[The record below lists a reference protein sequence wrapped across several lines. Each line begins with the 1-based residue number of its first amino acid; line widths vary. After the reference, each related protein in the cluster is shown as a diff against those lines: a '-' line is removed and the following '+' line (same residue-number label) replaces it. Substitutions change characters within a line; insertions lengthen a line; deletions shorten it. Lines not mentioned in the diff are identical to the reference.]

1 MGKLNPEA
9 TLMAATGE
17 LRQRTK
23 ATESEPSRQQRRGSV
38 DDDSEDANEA
48 PQEEVDPTNSAMAF
62 AKPDETK
69 ADDKF
74 AKMIRRSKLAVFMMV
89 SFGLILWAG
98 HMAIVMFVILLQT
111 MLFYEVTDLTYKK
124 RMEEKIPLFRSLH
137 WIGYAISM
145 FFTYGKSMMIYFDNF
160 IGWMI
165 PYHLYL
171 VFCAYVPFFL
181 AFVFCCAS
189 SQSAKDKESRS
200 KLLKYMFARLSWL
213 LLIIFVIVFQCRFV
227 MYNVLEGIFWFL
239 LPTSLVIM
247 NDTAAYFTGFCFG
260 KRFIKRPLTVLSP
273 NKTWEGFLGGMIFT
287 LIFAYLFSGFLSSYQ
302 LLICPRRH
310 YLDDYVSCK
319 PNPVFLSQTF
329 VVPTEVV
336 TGFSFVGLSIPTRF
350 DALPVQMHSV
360 LLGFFASIFAP
371 FGGFFASAMKRAY
384 NVKDF
389 GSLIPGHGG
398 VMDRM
403 DCQLIMLFCTHI
415 HYRTFIRL
423 ADVTL
428 KTVWTNL
435 QKLSLDD
442 QLEIQ
447 RRLGAHLE
455 GPH

>member
-1 MGKLNPEA
+1 
-9 TLMAATGE
+9 MAVT
-17 LRQRTK
+17 
-23 ATESEPSRQQRRGSV
+23 RRSKRKDGT
-38 DDDSEDANEA
+38 DDDNSDEDEQVQDEGA
-48 PQEEVDPTNSAMAF
+48 SAMAF

-74 AKMIRRSKLAVFMMV
+74 AKMIRRSKFAVFMMV
-89 SFGLILWAG
+89 SFGSILWAG
-98 HMAIVMFVILLQT
+98 HMAIVLFVILLQT

-124 RMEEKIPLFRSLH
+124 RLEEKIPLFRSLH

-145 FFTYGKSMMIYFDNF
+145 FFTYGQSVMIYFENF
-160 IGWMI
+160 VGWMI
-165 PYHLYL
+165 PYHMYL
-171 VFCAYVPFFL
+171 VFCLYVPFFL
-181 AFVFCCAS
+181 TFVCCCAN
-189 SQSAKDKESRS
+189 SQTAQDKESRGQQ
-200 KLLKYMFARLSWL
+200 LRYMFGRLSWL

-247 NDTAAYFTGFCFG
+247 NDTAAYFTGFCCG
-260 KRFIKRPLTVLSP
+260 KKFIKRPLTVLSP
-273 NKTWEGFLGGMIFT
+273 NKTWEGFAGGMIFT
-287 LIFAYLFSGFLSSYQ
+287 LVFAYVFSGFLSQYQ

-310 YLDDYVSCK
+310 YLDDYTSCT
-319 PNPVFLSQTF
+319 PNPVFVSTTYN
-329 VVPTEVV
+329 VPSEVV
-336 TGFSFVGLSIPTRF
+336 TCFGFIGISMPATFEAI
-350 DALPVQMHSV
+350 PVQLHSL
-360 LLGFFASIFAP
+360 LLGFFAGMFAP

-428 KTVWTNL
+428 KTVWANL
-435 QKLSLDD
+435 QKLSVDE
-442 QLEIQ
+442 QLELHQ
-447 RRLGAHLE
+447 RLTAQLE
-455 GPH
+455 L